1 MSLRVAPT
9 GNSSSSASRLC
20 SWCEKFVGRE
30 PSDDVGLTAQ
40 SPKAIERAAKH
51 GCYICGWL
59 ALTFNAEAL
68 QKLYLN
74 VPSSKTRALLS
85 ISLTKIDKSF
95 DTGIGPPSVILN
107 VIHDTGNRFDSLPGL
122 CELQLNLLG
131 YAGASHPYD
140 PPNSLQLESASFRNL
155 ATTWMEAC
163 RNHHQRCRESMV
175 ANNTFVPTRL
185 IKIIDA
191 HYVQLVFSS
200 DLGKIVDYVALS
212 HRWGDS
218 QPFKLLKKNLA
229 QLRTNI
235 QVKGL
240 PRTYKKAFTTCTAL
254 RFQYIWIDSLCI
266 IQDSQEDW
274 QKEAATMHL
283 VYGNS
288 TLNICMPGAATT
300 RDARLIKPLD
310 VIFRRESEP
319 PRTARMVCTAACNRD
334 LFFSPLRS
342 RGWIFQESF
351 LSKRSLVFGCIQLW
365 WHCHEQLACETFPEG
380 TDYGA
385 RFGPGVITK
394 KELGAMKLG
403 DSEANEHKDA
413 HPMSSYERW
422 WNMVRQYANTNLS
435 HEGDRVIAFSG
446 VAQAFRISH
455 NISGQYLAGIWS
467 CNLPKGLLWCRE
479 PNDAAGL
486 RSKSYKAPSWS
497 WMSIDGDYILHEG
510 FQYATKSCCSIEQI
524 YVHLIDETHDTG
536 LLNGG
541 ALRIH
546 GHLIGPIPV
555 GSTIDTL
562 DEDILRCHVRTEEE
576 ADDGVCMVNEDEE
589 GPDGVPFISYLD
601 GLDPEL
607 GRVGLM
613 SGAFR
618 QTIAFS
624 DAEGSIFCLPIV
636 YRYEDTEEPYESELS
651 GLILY
656 NPPHQRG
663 IYHRIGYYEMEC
675 KAIPDFNAMLRE
687 QHPPQSIL
695 LL

>member
-107 VIHDTGNRFDSLPGL
+107 VIHDTG
-122 CELQLNLLG
+122 

-163 RNHHQRCRESMV
+163 H
-175 ANNTFVPTRL
+175 
-185 IKIIDA
+185 
-191 HYVQLVFSS
+191 
-200 DLGKIVDYVALS
+200 
-212 HRWGDS
+212 
-218 QPFKLLKKNLA
+218 
-229 QLRTNI
+229 
-235 QVKGL
+235 
-240 PRTYKKAFTTCTAL
+240 
-254 RFQYIWIDSLCI
+254 
-266 IQDSQEDW
+266 
-274 QKEAATMHL
+274 
-283 VYGNS
+283 
-288 TLNICMPGAATT
+288 
-300 RDARLIKPLD
+300 
-310 VIFRRESEP
+310 
-319 PRTARMVCTAACNRD
+319 
-334 LFFSPLRS
+334 
-342 RGWIFQESF
+342 
-351 LSKRSLVFGCIQLW
+351 
-365 WHCHEQLACETFPEG
+365 
-380 TDYGA
+380 
-385 RFGPGVITK
+385 
-394 KELGAMKLG
+394 
-403 DSEANEHKDA
+403 SEANEHKDA